1 MKFQKQPQNPQ
12 AIEEE
17 IGDLLFA
24 SVNVTRHLKLNP
36 EEALRKANLKFE
48 PFSSKLNKT
57 FWHPVVNWNKSL

>member
-1 MKFQKQPQNPQ
+1 MDHYKVSKQPQNPQ

-24 SVNVTRHLKLNP
+24 SVNVARHLKLNP

-48 PFSSKLNKT
+48 RRFRQVEQSKIGRA
-57 FWHPVVNWNKSL
+57 HV